1 MGTETRLLRRS
12 RADRTLAGV
21 CAGLAAYF
29 EIHPAIFRVAFVVL
43 TLLGGAGLAI
53 YLAAILVMPDEGQD
67 DSIATSV
74 LRARRDRPLVLIVLG
89 VLTVAIGSMLSEAT
103 LPWGDVWLI
112 LFVAGGVIL
121 WITLGVVR
129 EGAHTAR
136 RRLGVAAGSIV
147 AVMLVAI
154 AIFSAVLD
162 VHFRYGLGDRRY
174 AVSNPQDLLDEY
186 RLGGGDLRIDL
197 RSIRLPPGRTRV
209 VARNDVGTLRVIVPD
224 DVALRVRAR
233 ARLGRVDLLGEVV
246 EGWHVESRLA
256 QRGARV
262 LVLDTEV
269 GVGTLEIRAVR

>member
-1 MGTETRLLRRS
+1 MDTETRLLRRS

-89 VLTVAIGSMLSEAT
+89 VLTVAIGSMLSEAA

-112 LFVAGGVIL
+112 LLVA
-121 WITLGVVR
+121 GVVR

-147 AVMLVAI
+147 AVMLVAT

-162 VHFRYGLGDRRY
+162 VHFRYGFEDRRY

-233 ARLGRVDLLGEVV
+233 ARLGRVDLLGDVV

>member
-112 LFVAGGVIL
+112 LLVAGGVIL

-162 VHFRYGLGDRRY
+162 VHFRYGLEDRRY

-246 EGWHVESRLA
+246 EGWHVESRLV